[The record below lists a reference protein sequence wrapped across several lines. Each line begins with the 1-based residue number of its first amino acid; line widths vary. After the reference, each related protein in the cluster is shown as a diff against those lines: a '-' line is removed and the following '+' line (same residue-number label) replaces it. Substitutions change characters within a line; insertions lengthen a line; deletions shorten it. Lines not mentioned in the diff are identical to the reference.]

1 LNGLRLGILTSYV
14 NHTLDDTSHQVS
26 NLFAETC
33 RKLSSQGVELIE
45 FDNVAFHPLN
55 LARAEVQLYEM
66 QDSFT
71 EYLTSP
77 THPNYPSLDEI
88 STSGMVDGIAV
99 GPTWPLSLL
108 PHMTIS
114 SPEYLAR
121 LHRISRLKLSLAKT
135 FAELHLDGIIFPHQT
150 ILVVKA
156 GATFQPGRNGLLS
169 SLTGTPGLV
178 VPMGFS
184 QETEEAVR
192 GVPVGMEII
201 GLWGDDW
208 KVLGIAEMIEKVLD
222 ARKEP
227 VLFS

>member
-1 LNGLRLGILTSYV
+1 LSGLRLGILTSYV

-45 FDNVAFHPLN
+45 FDNVVFHPLN
-55 LARAEVQLYEM
+55 LARAEVELYEM

-77 THPNYPSLDEI
+77 AHPNYPSLDEI
-88 STSGMVDGIAV
+88 STSGLVDEIAV
-99 GPTWPLSLL
+99 GPTWPLSVL
-108 PHMTIS
+108 PHITTS

-121 LHRISRLKLSLAKT
+121 LRRISQLKLSLAKT

-156 GATFQPGRNGLLS
+156 GATFQPGRNGLLT
-169 SLTGTPGLV
+169 SLTGTPGMV

-184 QETEEAVR
+184 PETQEAVR

-208 KVLGIAEMIEKVLD
+208 KVLDIAERIEKVLD

-227 VLFS
+227 VLFN

>member
-14 NHTLDDTSHQVS
+14 KYTLDDTSHQVS

-33 RKLSSQGVELIE
+33 SKLSSQGVELIE

-66 QDSFT
+66 QDSFI

-88 STSGMVDGIAV
+88 STSGLVDEIAV

-108 PHMTIS
+108 PHMTTS

-150 ILVVKA
+150 MLVVKA
-156 GATFQPGRNGLLS
+156 GATFQPGRNGLLT
-169 SLTGTPGLV
+169 SLTGTPGVV

-184 QETEEAVR
+184 RETEEAVR

-208 KVLGIAEMIEKVLD
+208 KVLDIAERIEKVLD

-227 VLFS
+227 VLFN

>member
-26 NLFAETC
+26 NIFAETC
-33 RKLSSQGVELIE
+33 HKLCSQGVELIE

-88 STSGMVDGIAV
+88 ITSGLVDEIAV
-99 GPTWPLSLL
+99 GPTWPLSLP
-108 PHMTIS
+108 PHMTSS

-121 LHRISRLKLSLAKT
+121 LHRISKLKLSLAKT
-135 FAELHLDGIIFPHQT
+135 FTELHLDGIIFPHQT

-156 GATFQPGRNGLLS
+156 GATFQPGRNGLLT
-169 SLTGTPGLV
+169 SLTGTPGVV

-184 QETEEAVR
+184 PETQEAVR

-208 KVLGIAEMIEKVLD
+208 KVLDIAERIEKVLD

-227 VLFS
+227 VLFI

>member
-1 LNGLRLGILTSYV
+1 MKGLRLGVLTSYV
-14 NHTLDDTSHQVS
+14 NHTLDDSSLQVS

-33 RKLSSQGVELIE
+33 QKLSAQGVQLIE
-45 FDNVAFHPLN
+45 FDNTAFHPLN

-71 EYLTSP
+71 EYLASA
-77 THPNYPSLDEI
+77 THPNFPSLNEI
-88 STSGMVDGIAV
+88 STSGLVDEIAV

-108 PHMTIS
+108 PEMSTT
-114 SPEYLAR
+114 SPEYHAR
-121 LHRISRLKLSLAKT
+121 LHRIAHLKLSLAKT
-135 FAELHLDGIIFPHQT
+135 FADLNLDGIIYPHQT

-156 GATFQPGRNGLLS
+156 GATFQPGRNGLLT
-169 SLTGTPGLV
+169 SLTGTPGVV

-184 QETEEAVR
+184 RQTEEAVQ
-192 GVPVGMEII
+192 GVPIGMEVI

-208 KVLGIAEMIEKVLD
+208 KVLDIAERIERVLD

-227 VLFS
+227 LLFR